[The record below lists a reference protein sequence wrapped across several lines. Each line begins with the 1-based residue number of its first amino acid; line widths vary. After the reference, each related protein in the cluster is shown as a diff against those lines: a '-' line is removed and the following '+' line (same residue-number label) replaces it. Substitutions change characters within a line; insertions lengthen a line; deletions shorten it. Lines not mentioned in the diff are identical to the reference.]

1 MSYQVLARKWRP
13 RSFEELVGQPH
24 VVRALSNALRE
35 DRLHHAYLFTGTRG
49 VGKTTIARVLAKCLN
64 CETGV
69 TATPCGRC
77 GACREIDAGRF
88 IDLIEVD
95 AASRT
100 KVEDTRELLDNVPYA
115 PTRGRFKVYLIDE
128 VHMLSTHSFNALLK
142 TLEEP
147 PPHVKFLLATTDPQK
162 LPVTILSRCL
172 QFNLKAMPA
181 QMIADHLQQVLQ
193 SEAIE
198 AEPAAVL
205 QVARAASG
213 SMRDALSLLDQAIGF
228 GDGALRAE
236 EVREMLGSMSRDHL
250 LRLLQAL
257 AAADVRAV
265 LAVVDELSSHS
276 PDYGA
281 VLAELITLLHHL
293 ALAQQVPEVLDNLPD
308 EREALAELA
317 RCLTPEDLQLYYQI
331 ALIGRRDLPL
341 VPEPRSGL
349 EMILLRMLAFRPVEV
364 QSDRLQTPVVKPM
377 SPPRAEPKVSEPRSV
392 PRRPSDILA
401 QLEGGS
407 AAGTPAPAAAADPVA
422 AVPVAAVPE
431 TIPTPRQRS
440 APPGPVEPDMP
451 EPPPWLDEEGSSPAA
466 VVPPAPTEE
475 APVPTAPVPP
485 HPAQADAA
493 QHLDWGALVPSLGL
507 GAVAGQLV
515 SHCALEGYDGQE
527 LLLSLEPKYDHLKTA
542 MSQQRL
548 ETAVQSRL
556 GRPVRVRIRLGR
568 PASDTPAAAAARAR
582 ARRQQAAE
590 QDMDEDPVAGAIKA
604 RFHAELVAGSVRPVE
619 GD

>member
-100 KVEDTRELLDNVPYA
+100 RVEDTRELLENVPYA

-181 QMIADHLQQVLQ
+181 PMIADHLRQVLQ
-193 SEAIE
+193 SEEIE

-205 QVARAASG
+205 QIARAASG

-236 EVREMLGSMSRDHL
+236 EVREMLGTMSRDHL
-250 LRLLQAL
+250 LRLLEAL
-257 AAADVRAV
+257 AAGDARAV
-265 LAVVDELSSHS
+265 LAMVEELSAQS
-276 PDYGA
+276 PDYGE
-281 VLAELITLLHHL
+281 VLGELITLLHHL

-317 RCLTPEDLQLYYQI
+317 RRLAPEDIQLFYQI

-341 VPEPRSGL
+341 VPEPRGGL
-349 EMILLRMLAFRPVEV
+349 EMILLRMLAFRPLADASPRV
-364 QSDRLQTPVVKPM
+364 QAPVAQPG
-377 SPPRAEPKVSEPRSV
+377 PPRTEPKPATPGAV
-392 PRRPSDILA
+392 PRGPRDILA
-401 QLEGGS
+401 QLEGGRAS
-407 AAGTPAPAAAADPVA
+407 APAGRTDPPPAPSVPEP
-422 AVPVAAVPE
+422 VPV
-431 TIPTPRQRS
+431 PRPRA
-440 APPGPVEPDMP
+440 APPGPVEPDLP
-451 EPPPWLDEEGSSPAA
+451 EPPPWLDEEFSSPPAA
-466 VVPPAPTEE
+466 VPSAPAAE
-475 APVPTAPVPP
+475 APVPEPVGRPLPAP
-485 HPAQADAA
+485 ADADSGGG
-493 QHLDWGALVPSLGL
+493 LDWGALVSTLGL

-527 LLLSLEPKYDHLKTA
+527 LVLSLEPKYDHLKTD
-542 MSQQRL
+542 MSLQRL
-548 ETAVQSRL
+548 ESAVQSRL
-556 GRPVRVRIRLGR
+556 GRHVRVRIRLGQ
-568 PASDTPAAAAARAR
+568 PASDTPAAAVARAR
-582 ARRQQAAE
+582 AQRQQAAE
-590 QDMDEDPVAGAIKA
+590 QDMEADPVAGALRD
-604 RFHAELVAGSVRPVE
+604 RFDAELVAGSVRPVE